1 MPAISTP
8 PTPPLVAILRGLEAE
23 RAVAVARTLF
33 DAGFRILE
41 VPLNRPGALQ
51 CIAAIVAMAPAG
63 TLIGGG
69 TMLTPAD
76 VDAVHAAGGRLT
88 VAPNC
93 DAAVI
98 RRSRELGM
106 FCAPG
111 IATPSEAFVALAAG
125 ADVLKL
131 FPAEMVGAG
140 GLKAMASV
148 LPAGTGLWPV
158 GGVTPQSLAGWVQA
172 GASGFGIGGQLFKPG
187 QALADIAASARS
199 FVGAWEAARPQAAA

>member
-1 MPAISTP
+1 MRCGQSCFDLRSQVEACAGQLADNLTMPATSIP
-8 PTPPLVAILRGLEAE
+8 PAPPLVAILRGLESE

-111 IATPSEAFVALAAG
+111 IATPSEAFAALAAG

-131 FPAEMVGAG
+131 FPAEMIGAG

-148 LPAGTGLWPV
+148 LPPGTGLWPV
-158 GGVTPQSLAGWVQA
+158 A
-172 GASGFGIGGQLFKPG
+172 
-187 QALADIAASARS
+187 
-199 FVGAWEAARPQAAA
+199 